1 MQVSETLEVDRAL
14 RKHVGGGLETIV
26 VNGVYPR
33 RFAKAD
39 VERLEAMAANGAPPA
54 ARAALRA
61 ARGEYAWS
69 RGQQGQLRRL
79 RRAAEKA
86 EVVTLPFLFAPELG
100 RAELER
106 LSAELQRKLGRR

>member
-1 MQVSETLEVDRAL
+1 VTETLEVDDAL
-14 RKHVGGGLETIV
+14 RGSVGAGLETII

-39 VERLEAMAANGAPPA
+39 VERLEAVASNGAPPA

-61 ARGEYAWS
+61 ARGEYSWA

-79 RRAAEKA
+79 RRAASEA
-86 EVVTLPFLFAPELG
+86 EVVTLPFLFEPELG
-100 RAELER
+100 LEQLER
-106 LSAELQRKLGRR
+106 LAGELQRKLGRD